1 MKIGDLVRKKK
12 GQSADFGKTGIILE
26 IVTNSNGNTIVTVC
40 LEGKMKNWYSEYI
53 EVVNEGR

>member
-40 LEGKMKNWYSEYI
+40 LEGKMKKRI
-53 EVVNEGR
+53 QA